1 VVEDF
6 AVPTD
11 PALLANGILD
21 FMVDDHETSWRFAE
35 CLGAVN
41 GYFRIVGHVQATLS
55 QELESMGIS
64 SVAFLQ
70 LEALVPVSDA

>member
-1 VVEDF
+1 LGLKSGGSNSVVEDF

-41 GYFRIVGHVQATLS
+41 GYFRIVAMFKQL
-55 QELESMGIS
+55 
-64 SVAFLQ
+64 FLRN
-70 LEALVPVSDA
+70 